1 MGLFSNIGQKVSG
14 GLNSIGS
21 KVGSAVSKVGTK
33 VSKYAGMGANITGK
47 LAMGATLLAPE
58 LAPALGVVA
67 TTLRGV
73 QGVADLATA
82 GGRALQAGDFGSAVR
97 AGVGA
102 VAQGRQTAQ
111 NYQTMLGRN

>member
-14 GLNSIGS
+14 GLTSIGQ
-21 KVGSAVSKVGTK
+21 KVGGAVARVGAK
-33 VSKYAGMGANITGK
+33 VSKFAGVGANLAGK

-58 LAPALGVVA
+58 AAPALGVVA
-67 TTLRGV
+67 TTLRGI

-82 GGRALQAGDFGSAVR
+82 GGRALQAGDFGGAVR

>member
-1 MGLFSNIGQKVSG
+1 MGLFSNLGQKVSG
-14 GLNSIGS
+14 GLNAIGS
-21 KVGSAVSKVGTK
+21 KVGGAISSVGSK
-33 VSKYAGMGANITGK
+33 VSKYAGIGANVAGK

-58 LAPALGVVA
+58 AAPALGVVA
-67 TTLRGV
+67 TTLRGI
-73 QGVADLATA
+73 QGVADLASA
-82 GGRALQAGDFGSAVR
+82 GGRALQAGDFGGAVR